1 MRTLLA
7 VLLVIGL
14 AAVPGRAQQFRI
26 ATWQV
31 ADVLMPKS
39 TNVAAAVEPARI
51 AEIANTLSSAD
62 ADAIILYGITDGQVL
77 KRIAESMKPK
87 KYSVGIHS
95 VFRQNG
101 NRGPVVGQPFGI
113 LTRRD
118 KMTAKNIE

>member
-1 MRTLLA
+1 MRIILA

-14 AAVPGRAQQFRI
+14 VAVPARAQQFRI

-39 TNVAAAVEPARI
+39 TNVTAAAEPLRI

-62 ADAIILYGITDGQVL
+62 ADAIILYGITDGQAL

-87 KYSVGIHS
+87 KYH
-95 VFRQNG
+95 
-101 NRGPVVGQPFGI
+101 
-113 LTRRD
+113 L
-118 KMTAKNIE
+118 